1 MRNSYQLNKNK
12 LTIKKMN
19 NKIIFPNLQI
29 ITLFFLIHCTYAQII
44 YSLHQ
49 TRPTPYT
56 SLRNLVSDTTIYG
69 SSSDLNYYYA
79 NLYLGNPPKKQA
91 YIVDTGS
98 SVTTS
103 PCQPYCK
110 NCGKHLNS
118 YYTVKE
124 PASVIECSS
133 SHCNLVTSLC
143 NKEKQCGFSISYSEG
158 SSLSGIYINDTIRV
172 GDDYQNEK
180 GYHLPI
186 GCTVRENNLFFT
198 QLADGIMG
206 LSNSDKCFVTMLY
219 NEKIIKRNLFSLC
232 LSQYGGYFS
241 IGEINTTYH
250 LEKNIKYIPIN
261 SSGFYNIIVDSIKIN
276 SNVITVGDS
285 KGNNNYRAIVD
296 SGTTITYI
304 PKLFAQKIIENIQS
318 YCNKEENKGKC
329 GTYERDKDLGPCFR
343 FDNQT
348 HMSNAID
355 NIWLNIT
362 FSIQGGYEF
371 VWTPRNYYFNN
382 TDTKKEGAK
391 LLGCLGF
398 IETSGSRFTFGSTWM
413 HGHDI
418 IFNRENSSIGFV
430 QADCDRGNRGKT
442 PLEDKPIKEIDEN
455 NTEHVIEQC
464 TENKKNE
471 IETIYYIIAYSISC
485 LILIGIITF
494 FLIAIEHL
502 KRREN
507 YHCIQIKA
515 EKLPNVIETEISEIV
530 QNKDNSPTVIDINK

>member
-1 MRNSYQLNKNK
+1 
-12 LTIKKMN
+12 MN
-19 NKIIFPNLQI
+19 NKNIFPNLQI
-29 ITLFFLIHCTYAQII
+29 ITLFFLIPCTYTQII

-69 SSSDLNYYYA
+69 SSSELNYYYA

-133 SHCNLVTSLC
+133 SHCSLVTSLC
-143 NKEKQCGFSISYSEG
+143 NKDKQCGFSISYSEG

-180 GYHLPI
+180 GHHLPI
-186 GCTVRENNLFFT
+186 GCTVKENNLFFT

-250 LEKNIKYIPIN
+250 LEKSIKYIPIN

-304 PKLFAQKIIENIQS
+304 PKPFAQKIIENIQS
-318 YCNKEENKGKC
+318 YCDKEENKGKC

-343 FDNQT
+343 FDNKT

-398 IETSGSRFTFGSTWM
+398 IETAGSRFTFGSTWM

-430 QADCDRGNRGKT
+430 QADCDRGNRDET
-442 PLEDKPIKEIDEN
+442 PLEDKPIKDINEN
-455 NTEHVIEQC
+455 NNDNVLENC
-464 TENKKNE
+464 TDNRKKD
-471 IETIYYIIAYSISC
+471 IKTIYYIIAYSISC
-485 LILIGIITF
+485 LILIGIIAF

-502 KRREN
+502 KRRES
-507 YHCIQIKA
+507 YHCIQLKA

-530 QNKDNSPTVIDINK
+530 PNKDTSPTVIDINK